1 MGQLF
6 GSFTKWCLL
15 NILIIICI
23 YPLRISYIIS
33 IIYTP
38 PTHSFNAFQIFPLCF
53 FLTPSCPP
61 FFDPLSPI
69 CAAHIHKGVDLSTG
83 AWATYWGHTH
93 PKIDPPSPVNRFKPC
108 TDLVTI
114 FFLRIA
120 SPVTKQ
126 VPQMTLAHEFSDSFI
141 FMPETGGPVFAYKA
155 LILNQHH
162 WKEWVSWIPAPHR
175 LGLITHSLPG
185 MFLWLFHHFQVFS
198 YLITLTEPLELE
210 LNDFWCLFVSLYI
223 TQSKIKSG
231 LHYPSPHRNK
241 RPSNSLFLSEL
252 SGDSSQDGWVC
263 PLSPRNMTT
272 SFSQFPK
279 MNHSDFP
286 WVFCCGNSFSQ

>member
-1 MGQLF
+1 MMPFKYTYNKLYLF
-6 GSFTKWCLL
+6 FKNFIYCF
-15 NILIIICI
+15 NHI
-23 YPLRISYIIS
+23 YPSNSQLQCLPDLPPMFLPHTFMSS
-33 IIYTP
+33 I
-38 PTHSFNAFQIFPLCF
+38 
-53 FLTPSCPP
+53 
-61 FFDPLSPI
+61 FDPLSPI
-69 CAAHIHKGVDLSTG
+69 CAAHIHKGVELSTG

-93 PKIDPPSPVNRFKPC
+93 PKIDPPSLSIDSN
-108 TDLVTI
+108 LVQI
-114 FFLRIA
+114 LWLFFPRIS

-141 FMPETGGPVFAYKA
+141 FIPETGGPVFAYKA

-185 MFLWLFHHFQVFS
+185 IFLWLFHHFQVFS

-210 LNDFWCLFVSLYI
+210 LNDFWCLFISLYI

-272 SFSQFPK
+272 SCSQFPK
-279 MNHSDFP
+279 INHSDFP
-286 WVFCCGNSFSQ
+286 RVFSCCGNSFSQ